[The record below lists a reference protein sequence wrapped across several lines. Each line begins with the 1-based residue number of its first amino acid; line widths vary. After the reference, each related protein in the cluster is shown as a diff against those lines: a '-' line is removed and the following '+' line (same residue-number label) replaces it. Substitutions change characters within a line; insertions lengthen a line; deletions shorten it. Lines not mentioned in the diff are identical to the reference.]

1 MFGPHVDR
9 RGQNLPDDRTTQA
22 KQNRGGRRREAA
34 SMIAVPYR
42 AYAVGVDRATHVGT
56 WFYVPRFVTVCVL
69 EGGSCPPVGS
79 DSDLAQHSP

>member
-1 MFGPHVDR
+1 MVHTWTDVDRTFLMTGPHK
-9 RGQNLPDDRTTQA
+9 Q

-69 EGGSCPPVGS
+69 EEGSCPPVGS